1 MLNSPNL
8 FWWRNKL
15 IYIMGGLRV
24 STFSANV
31 HFWVNYSFTVK
42 LSKLPFPLL
51 FLMHKVCKAYLNQV
65 PYLIRCY
72 WDMGGCKINC
82 MDATNYTGCV
92 DACPIHEVTSSMPFI
107 QVVRVSQGRESKQLW
122 VSQDGRAGSQA
133 SVPCDRDRMNAELC
147 LSTGHEPSTGAEK
160 GRGARSRKARM
171 KRRGRKNDTAVC
183 LSLWNEVREWSIVRV
198 DGIFNLTEMRT
209 KL

>member
-1 MLNSPNL
+1 
-8 FWWRNKL
+8 
-15 IYIMGGLRV
+15 MGGLRV

-107 QVVRVSQGRESKQLW
+107 QVVRVSQGRESKQLR

-160 GRGARSRKARM
+160 GRGARIRKARM
-171 KRRGRKNDTAVC
+171 KRRGRETIRLSAWVYDTKSENGA
-183 LSLWNEVREWSIVRV
+183 LS
-198 DGIFNLTEMRT
+198 G
-209 KL
+209 